1 MLFHIIVRVRDGAT
15 FSLLRGCYAL
25 GRGAQAVST
34 VCEFN
39 SDHLT
44 SLCEVFCL
52 VFDLWFFLMLRR
64 PRCFVT
70 TTVLFLTEQF
80 KKKNKKKRFVPRPC
94 FFPASRKTTPN
105 SVAGCLVRISG
116 SSVVCS
122 DRVTLWLSTVECC
135 WGRDR
140 EVSWQSFSPES
151 EPFEARSRGKEGS
164 VFAIKLKQV
173 VCAPPD

>member
-1 MLFHIIVRVRDGAT
+1 MQESLRISWPPVGFGIDAFPYYCPGARRGNVFVAT
-15 FSLLRGCYAL
+15 WLLRPGP
-25 GRGAQAVST
+25 RSTSIVST

-39 SDHLT
+39 CDHLT

-70 TTVLFLTEQF
+70 TAVLFLTEQF
-80 KKKNKKKRFVPRPC
+80 KKKKIRKKGSFPDRASS
-94 FFPASRKTTPN
+94 PASRKTTPS

-135 WGRDR
+135 RRRDR
-140 EVSWQSFSPES
+140 EV
-151 EPFEARSRGKEGS
+151 
-164 VFAIKLKQV
+164 
-173 VCAPPD
+173 

>member
-1 MLFHIIVRVRDGAT
+1 MRVQLWP
-15 FSLLRGCYAL
+15 SHESLRGFL
-25 GRGAQAVST
+25 FGLRSLI
-34 VCEFN
+34 F
-39 SDHLT
+39 SDAETL
-44 SLCEVFCL
+44 
-52 VFDLWFFLMLRR
+52 R

-80 KKKNKKKRFVPRPC
+80 KKKRFVPRPC
-94 FFPASRKTTPN
+94 FFPASRKTTPS

-122 DRVTLWLSTVECC
+122 DRSSYPLIINSGVLLRERPGSFMAVILAGERAVWGKLS
-135 WGRDR
+135 RL
-140 EVSWQSFSPES
+140 
-151 EPFEARSRGKEGS
+151 RGCG